1 MTPSPAPAANT
12 NAGATPHLPKARDL
26 LRGRRAELAERLV
39 RIQRDR
45 QRQEQPLSADFS
57 EQATERE
64 NDEVLDRLAETT
76 GAELRQVSH
85 ALEQLDAG
93 LYGICEVCGEEI
105 AAARL
110 AALPDATTCQDCA
123 NTRKPAGHGRA

>member
-1 MTPSPAPAANT
+1 MTTSPATAAKT
-12 NAGATPHLPKARDL
+12 NQAAAKHLPKAREV

-64 NDEVLDRLAETT
+64 NDEVLDRLAESTS
-76 GAELRQVSH
+76 AELRQVSH
-85 ALEQLDAG
+85 ALEHLEAG
-93 LYGICEVCGEEI
+93 LYGICEVCGAEI
-105 AAARL
+105 AALRL
-110 AALPDATTCQDCA
+110 AALPEATTCQDCA
-123 NTRKPAGHGRA
+123 SDRKPGRGRA

>member
-1 MTPSPAPAANT
+1 MTTSPATAAKT
-12 NAGATPHLPKARDL
+12 NQAAAQHLPKARDV

-64 NDEVLDRLAETT
+64 NDEVLDRLAEAT

-85 ALEQLDAG
+85 ALERLDAG

-105 AAARL
+105 AAPRL
-110 AALPDATTCQDCA
+110 AALPDATVCQDCA
-123 NTRKPAGHGRA
+123 NTPRRA